1 MRCVNRCEMCV
12 WGGFGRCDAAA
23 AGDRGGARAELD
35 GAFDAKTRSGPAEP
49 AFKFGPGTLRCAELR
64 CGTRQARAH
73 RQAGYST
80 HLLTRQAHIFER
92 ARQLEATARDAPRT
106 RASAPSTPIEAGA
119 GGNRDASFR
128 RRLFCALG
136 GDTRTTEKD
145 KYLQSVAHFSGAGC
159 ATRLPYKRGVD
170 LNT

>member
-1 MRCVNRCEMCV
+1 MRRRRATEAVRARSWM
-12 WGGFGRCDAAA
+12 DAHSMP
-23 AGDRGGARAELD
+23 E
-35 GAFDAKTRSGPAEP
+35 TRSGPAEQ
-49 AFKFGPGTLRCAELR
+49 AFGPGTLRCAERL

-73 RQAGYST
+73 RQARYST
-80 HLLTRQAHIFER
+80 HLLTTLAHIFER
-92 ARQLEATARDAPRT
+92 ARQLEATARDAPRA

-159 ATRLPYKRGVD
+159 ATRLPFKRGVD